1 MVNTLEIW
9 VFIPKLQSNERIKMT
24 ERKYQIF
31 VSSTYTDLKDE
42 RLHVLNAITGLKH
55 LAAGMEL
62 FCASNDEQFKY
73 IKRVIDDSDYY
84 VLIIGARY
92 GSINQTTGLSY
103 TEMEFDYAVE
113 KGIPILA
120 FIKENAVEHA
130 TDSDK
135 QALLK
140 FINKVQNGRL
150 VKYWSDLTTLQSSVY
165 PALVEVFDTSPQQGW
180 QRFQDKEDRTELL
193 EEINKLRK
201 ENDDL
206 KTQYKNVLSE
216 LNKET
221 QIKDLAD
228 INDKID
234 IRYNYTHDY
243 RNILA
248 SVISTTWI
256 SIFRLIGP
264 HISAPVCSNVFK
276 EIIRTRCVDP
286 LTHEETHSVNDEDVQ
301 TIKYQL
307 AAYGL
312 IKVYTAQSKGAGP
325 LEYIELTDK
334 GRLELLK
341 SKVVI
346 KSKDTTDIQ
355 TKE

>member
-1 MVNTLEIW
+1 
-9 VFIPKLQSNERIKMT
+9 MT
-24 ERKYQIF
+24 EKKYQIF
-31 VSSTYTDLKDE
+31 VSSTYTDLKNE
-42 RLHVLNAITGLKH
+42 RLHVLNAITSLKH

-62 FCASNDEQFKY
+62 FCASNDEQFNY

-84 VLIIGARY
+84 VLIIGSRY
-92 GSINQTTGLSY
+92 GSINPTTGQSY
-103 TEMEFDYAVE
+103 TEMEFNYAVE
-113 KGIPILA
+113 KGIPVLA
-120 FIKENAVEHA
+120 FIKQDAINQAD
-130 TDSDK
+130 DSDK
-135 QALLK
+135 KALSA
-140 FINKVQNGRL
+140 FIDKVQTGRM
-150 VKYWSDLTTLQSSVY
+150 VKYWTDLTSLQGSIY
-165 PALVEVFDTSPQQGW
+165 PALIEVFNTSPRQGW

-193 EEINKLRK
+193 EEINRLRK

-206 KTQYKNVLSE
+206 NIKYQDVLS
-216 LNKET
+216 KSKIDA
-221 QIKDLAD
+221 QIDNLAD

-248 SVISTTWI
+248 RVISTTWI

-264 HISAPVCSNVFK
+264 HISAPVCSDVFK

-286 LTHEETHSVNDEDVQ
+286 LTHEKAHSVNDEDIQ

-341 SKVVI
+341 SKIVT
-346 KSKDTTDIQ
+346 KSKNITDTQ
-355 TKE
+355 TKG

>member
-1 MVNTLEIW
+1 MIE
-9 VFIPKLQSNERIKMT
+9 K
-24 ERKYQIF
+24 KYQIF

-42 RLHVLNAITGLKH
+42 RLHVLNAITSLKH

-62 FCASNDEQFKY
+62 FCASNDEQFNY

-84 VLIIGARY
+84 VLIIGSRY
-92 GSINQTTGLSY
+92 GSINPTTGQSY

-113 KGIPILA
+113 KGIPVLA
-120 FIKENAVEHA
+120 FIKQNAIDQA
-130 TDSDK
+130 DNSYKKALSD
-135 QALLK
+135 
-140 FINKVQNGRL
+140 FIDKVQTGRL
-150 VKYWSDLTTLQSSVY
+150 VKYWDDLTSLQGAIY
-165 PALVEVFDTSPQQGW
+165 PALIEVFNTSPRQGW

-193 EEINKLRK
+193 EEINRLRK

-206 KTQYKNVLSE
+206 NIKYQDVLLKS
-216 LNKET
+216 KMDD
-221 QIKDLAD
+221 QIDDLVD
-228 INDKID
+228 MNDKID

-243 RNILA
+243 RNILTN
-248 SVISTTWI
+248 VISTSWI
-256 SIFRLIGP
+256 SVFRLIGP

-276 EIIRTRCVDP
+276 DIIRTKCITP
-286 LTHEETHSVNDEDVQ
+286 LSHGEVNSVNDEDIQ

-312 IKVYTAQSKGAGP
+312 LKVYTAQSKGAGP

-341 SKVVI
+341 SKVI
-346 KSKDTTDIQ
+346 TKSKDAKITQ